1 MDKNE
6 LDILA
11 RKYGTD
17 KRTND
22 AEQSIYHDYT
32 IVYYKYLKDKRKEY
46 KNILEIGVR
55 EGWSHMMWYD
65 FFPNSMIYGIDDFS
79 DISCIP
85 KEKIENDRIKILEC
99 SQTDEKKINEFFG
112 NIEFDMI
119 IDDGSHM
126 SWHQQQTFKFL
137 FPRLKHG
144 GYYFIEDLIVC
155 YDRKFREFDDILS
168 SALGWVGL
176 MANKVPFSYYIE
188 KEEMKKILDD
198 IKMTTIEVGLCVILK
213 V

>member
-1 MDKNE
+1 MINE

-22 AEQSIYHDYT
+22 IGQNIYHGYT
-32 IVYYKYLKDKRKEY
+32 DIYYKYLKDKRKEY

-65 FFPNSMIYGIDDFS
+65 FFPNAMIYGIDDFS
-79 DISCIP
+79 DINCPP

-99 SQTDEKKINEFFG
+99 SQTEEKKIIDFFNG
-112 NIEFDMI
+112 IDFDMI

-126 SWHQQQTFKFL
+126 SWHQQISFRFL
-137 FPRLKHG
+137 FPKLKSG
-144 GYYFIEDLIVC
+144 NYYFIEDLGVC
-155 YDRKFREFDDILS
+155 YDRRFREYDDFRS
-168 SALGWVGL
+168 STVGWFQL
-176 MANKVPFSYYIE
+176 MFNKEPFSYYIE
-188 KEEMKKILDD
+188 EKEMKTILNKVESISLDGELGI
-198 IKMTTIEVGLCVILK
+198 IKKNG
-213 V
+213 